1 MAYRFMWFTIGPL
14 IRLYWWVRPHDRHNV
29 PRDRGVILACNH
41 QAAIDPVLVCMSFWR
56 QVCWLAK
63 VELVKTAR
71 IAWFF
76 RGAGV
81 IPVDRAAPQE
91 ESVDK
96 AARVLKEGKIF
107 GIFPEGTRSPDGR
120 VYKGYTGVARVAQR
134 SGAPV
139 IPTGIAGAAKAHK
152 KGSRLAKPSKTD
164 VRFGEPMYF
173 DIRPGEDEHAAYRRF
188 TDELL
193 DEVAKLIGTE
203 RVHDRYSR
211 EPERRPA

>member
-1 MAYRFMWFTIGPL
+1 
-14 IRLYWWVRPHDRHNV
+14 
-29 PRDRGVILACNH
+29 
-41 QAAIDPVLVCMSFWR
+41 
-56 QVCWLAK
+56 

-139 IPTGIAGAAKAHK
+139 VPTGIIGAA
-152 KGSRLAKPSKTD
+152 
-164 VRFGEPMYF
+164 
-173 DIRPGEDEHAAYRRF
+173 
-188 TDELL
+188 
-193 DEVAKLIGTE
+193 
-203 RVHDRYSR
+203 
-211 EPERRPA
+211 